1 MIKFR
6 RQFAGSYF
14 AYDETRQ
21 YAVYGGSGCWG
32 LKITKLVEVAGAK
45 TPVGQDALHQ
55 VAGYDTKAEAVAVA
69 KAYHELTDDYS
80 GYPGRFRQAY
90 LNVYEARSNAV
101 NAELDAQ
108 RKLHATDAALQWALE
123 GRS

>member
-21 YAVYGGSGCWG
+21 YAVYGGSGCWV
-32 LKITKLVEVAGAK
+32 LKITELVEVAGAK
-45 TPVGQDALHQ
+45 TAIGEDVL
-55 VAGYDTKAEAVAVA
+55 YRERFDTKALAVAVA
-69 KAYHELTDDYS
+69 NAYHELGDDYS
-80 GYPGRFRQAY
+80 GYQGRLRQAY
-90 LNVYEARSNAV
+90 LNVYEARSNAI

-108 RKLHATDAALQWALE
+108 RKLHATEAALQWALE
-123 GRS
+123 G